1 MLVETKEKKMKQK
14 RQRLMNRCNLQNETH
29 IFFIEDYK
37 ISNFG
42 MIKGYH
48 LLRVISKENF
58 NKFNQT
64 DRKQSTFNDMCDVI
78 KVNRTFLFGLT
89 DWIKTNYEGF
99 EDVEPLRFPDLVN
112 ALIER
117 NIKEGQFKPSKWHE
131 FVEFPQEK
139 K

>member
-1 MLVETKEKKMKQK
+1 MKQK

-42 MIKGYH
+42 MIKCYH

-112 ALIER
+112 ALFER

>member
-1 MLVETKEKKMKQK
+1 MKQK

-42 MIKGYH
+42 MIEGYH

-64 DRKQSTFNDMCDVI
+64 DRKQSTFNEKDYWNLSGAYKASKI
-78 KVNRTFLFGLT
+78 KNNSNS
-89 DWIKTNYEGF
+89 KT
-99 EDVEPLRFPDLVN
+99 RFMVGCQDL
-112 ALIER
+112 
-117 NIKEGQFKPSKWHE
+117 SKIRSC
-131 FVEFPQEK
+131 
-139 K
+139 

>member
-1 MLVETKEKKMKQK
+1 
-14 RQRLMNRCNLQNETH
+14 
-29 IFFIEDYK
+29 
-37 ISNFG
+37 
-42 MIKGYH
+42 
-48 LLRVISKENF
+48 
-58 NKFNQT
+58 
-64 DRKQSTFNDMCDVI
+64 MCDVI

-112 ALIER
+112 ALFER